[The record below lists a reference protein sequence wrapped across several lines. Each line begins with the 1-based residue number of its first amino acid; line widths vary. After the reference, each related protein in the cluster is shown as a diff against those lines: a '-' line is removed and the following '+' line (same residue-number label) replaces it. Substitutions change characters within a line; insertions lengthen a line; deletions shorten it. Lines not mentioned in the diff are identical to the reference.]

1 MQVEPDFN
9 ASGPARTTQLSERAG
24 RPKATGPRAS
34 WSYLR
39 LAISSVSCGA
49 TWNRAPTTPKSAS
62 SKIGASG
69 SLLIA
74 TIVLDVCMPARCWI
88 APEMP
93 TAMYSCG
100 DTVTPVWPTC
110 MLCGTQPA
118 STTAREAPT
127 AAPSESASFSMIAK
141 LSALPMPRPPETT
154 TDASDSCGREP
165 FSSTTLS
172 TILAPLAASEIVT
185 DTTTSSAAPADSS
198 GANEFGRTVMTG
210 VPLVTLDV
218 VVIAAPKICWK
229 TLPSP
234 SKPTAS

>member
-1 MQVEPDFN
+1 MTFDKPTSCLI
-9 ASGPARTTQLSERAG
+9 SGKWVNTLRRGHPLGGRRDQDHYPRRPGGPCREWFCQLELTKPLTTRARDLGQ
-24 RPKATGPRAS
+24 P
-34 WSYLR
+34 LR
-39 LAISSVSCGA
+39 LVISSVSCGA
-49 TWNRAPTTPKSAS
+49 TWNRSPTTPKSAI

-141 LSALPMPRPPETT
+141 LSAL
-154 TDASDSCGREP
+154 
-165 FSSTTLS
+165 
-172 TILAPLAASEIVT
+172 
-185 DTTTSSAAPADSS
+185 
-198 GANEFGRTVMTG
+198 
-210 VPLVTLDV
+210 
-218 VVIAAPKICWK
+218 
-229 TLPSP
+229 
-234 SKPTAS
+234 